1 MTLTSQS
8 WVICQ
13 NATILDI
20 MIMLNKV
27 NEDMKMN
34 ALLLGSNINKELF
47 RKELNKLE
55 TKGNRKQAA
64 VM

>member
-1 MTLTSQS
+1 
-8 WVICQ
+8 
-13 NATILDI
+13 
-20 MIMLNKV
+20 MLNKV

-47 RKELNKLE
+47 RKELSKLE

>member
-1 MTLTSQS
+1 
-8 WVICQ
+8 
-13 NATILDI
+13 
-20 MIMLNKV
+20 MLNKV